1 MPPAKTESMT
11 LQLAIPVISS
21 MAPPMSMANVEVSP
35 MEPGINPR
43 NMSFRERG
51 FPNISVSWS
60 GPPEWVAACPRGV
73 APEKPST
80 IWPAPNPNVSLVRI
94 KTSSPDIFDG

>member
-1 MPPAKTESMT
+1 MKMPPAKTESMT

-80 IWPAPNPNVSLVRI
+80 I
-94 KTSSPDIFDG
+94 

>member
-1 MPPAKTESMT
+1 MT

-73 APEKPST
+73 APE
-80 IWPAPNPNVSLVRI
+80 NLLL
-94 KTSSPDIFDG
+94 FDRLLIRMYRSCG